1 MKVNILYPAILF
13 SVFALCVFSCSAR
26 RTKTDMRTAEE
37 PHLKAGRLVYKDK
50 CQKCHPDGEGGVG
63 PPLNS
68 IHLPTF
74 LIKAR
79 VRSRAFL
86 LYTGRMPA
94 FDKHEI
100 SKAEMKHL
108 LVFVKTLEKEHR
120 EN

>member
-1 MKVNILYPAILF
+1 MLAFLSCIVCAGIY
-13 SVFALCVFSCSAR
+13 SCSAR
-26 RTKTDMRTAEE
+26 RTKTDISTSENSA
-37 PHLKAGRLVYKDK
+37 LLAGRLVFKEK

-68 IHLPTF
+68 IHLPKS

-79 VRSRAFL
+79 IRSRAFL

-100 SKAEMKHL
+100 SKDEMKHL
-108 LVFVKTLEKEHR
+108 LVFVKALEKKHYEKP
-120 EN
+120 